1 MTNKTS
7 DQAEAIVGET
17 KKPRLDGNFPVDQ
30 YLMDEYDPQTG
41 EVRFSKRV
49 SMQDRYL
56 NKGGQ
61 EIPDPRP
68 AAPSLGKKPEMHIR
82 DYIRT
87 MVRSERLQQDL
98 DNQGVETFEE
108 ANDFE
113 VGEDYFPDSQYEND
127 LEPSVTELIREGTAS
142 LSAKARA
149 DERRKYEDKQET
161 RKERLRRELAELEAS
176 APPEPKKSSRGAR
189 KGAAAEPEG
198 SANDDQNAGAEPLP
212 PD

>member
-1 MTNKTS
+1 MTNKIS
-7 DQAEAIVGET
+7 DQAEAVATE

-30 YLMDEYDPQTG
+30 YIMDEYDPQTG
-41 EVRFSKRV
+41 EVRFSKRI

-127 LEPSVTELIREGTAS
+127 LEPSVSELIREGSAS

-149 DERRKYEDKQET
+149 EETRAHDNKLKT
-161 RKERLRRELAELEAS
+161 RKERLQAELASLEAS
-176 APPEPKKSSRGAR
+176 SPQNPEKSSRKPRRGS
-189 KGAAAEPEG
+189 AAEPEG
-198 SANDDQNAGAEPLP
+198 SANDDQNQGNDPFP

>member
-1 MTNKTS
+1 MTKEIEK
-7 DQAEAIVGET
+7 AV
-17 KKPRLDGNFPVDQ
+17 KLDGNFPVDQ
-30 YLMDEYDPQTG
+30 FIMDEYDPQTG
-41 EVRFSKRV
+41 EVRFSKRI

-56 NKGGQ
+56 NKAGA
-61 EIPDPRP
+61 ELPDPRP

-87 MVRSERLQQDL
+87 LVKSERLQQDL

-127 LEPSVTELIREGTAS
+127 LEPSISELIREGTAS

-149 DERRKYEDKQET
+149 EEARKAATNAET

-176 APPEPKKSSRGAR
+176 PPHNPEKSSRKGR
-189 KGAAAEPEG
+189 KALAADLEE
-198 SANDDQNAGAEPLP
+198 SASDDQNAGAEPLP